1 MQTVQLAVFLFFLCI
16 PFGVAQTPPAKSAP
30 TLEAFFNSVDI
41 LSVRIAPDGR
51 AVVIETSRADWEA
64 SRFRSDLWLYRQ
76 SGTDSGSLMPLT
88 QSGHD
93 TSPAWSPDGQ
103 RIAFL
108 SDRPPAGEAQK
119 ETDQPGEKK
128 ETAQVNVIS
137 FHGGEAF
144 PVTRGDEEVH
154 AFAWSRDSQT
164 IHFATRTPWSKEQ
177 KEAHKKEWQDVAQFR
192 EDERGDVIRRVGV
205 FEAQECAIGT
215 ATKPCEPET
224 GVVTVATTP
233 YRVKQIEASPDGRR
247 LAFLTESRTKRWESL
262 EEFGIY
268 LTDAAGG
275 QPEPLVRREA
285 FLDNMRWAADS
296 RSIFFSFTNG
306 SVEGPYRDTQ
316 PRIYSAGLNPDSKTS
331 WSPLSRWAARFQGAL
346 ASYALTPE
354 GAMIAAG
361 LVGTEVQIY
370 SQADAASDFTPR
382 LGWKGTY
389 ERISAAEHSSRLA
402 FIYSSLQKPTEVY
415 LAETVSDLPHAR
427 RITSFNQY
435 FTKTALPDGKPYR
448 WKADDGVEVEGLL
461 IYPPDKVGAKHLRML
476 TMIHGGP
483 NDADGNRFKA
493 DWYQWGTIAAAQGW
507 LVFEPNYRG
516 SIGYGDRFALDIV
529 PQIVSK
535 PGSDII
541 AGVDALVKDGI
552 ADPDRLTIG
561 GYSYGG
567 YLTNWLLTQTQR
579 FKAAVTGAGAVEHAV
594 NWGNDDTTLDDA
606 YFLGGRPWEAKQRYN
621 DEAALWQLHKIKT
634 PTHIVSGSDDI
645 RVYVGEAYLLER
657 ALHDQGIPSK
667 LLIFPGEGHELG
679 KNPWHGK
686 IKVREELKWLERWDH

>member
-1 MQTVQLAVFLFFLCI
+1 
-16 PFGVAQTPPAKSAP
+16 
-30 TLEAFFNSVDI
+30 
-41 LSVRIAPDGR
+41 
-51 AVVIETSRADWEA
+51 
-64 SRFRSDLWLYRQ
+64 
-76 SGTDSGSLMPLT
+76 
-88 QSGHD
+88 
-93 TSPAWSPDGQ
+93 
-103 RIAFL
+103 
-108 SDRPPAGEAQK
+108 
-119 ETDQPGEKK
+119 
-128 ETAQVNVIS
+128 
-137 FHGGEAF
+137 
-144 PVTRGDEEVH
+144 
-154 AFAWSRDSQT
+154 
-164 IHFATRTPWSKEQ
+164 
-177 KEAHKKEWQDVAQFR
+177 
-192 EDERGDVIRRVGV
+192 
-205 FEAQECAIGT
+205 
-215 ATKPCEPET
+215 
-224 GVVTVATTP
+224 
-233 YRVKQIEASPDGRR
+233 
-247 LAFLTESRTKRWESL
+247 
-262 EEFGIY
+262 
-268 LTDAAGG
+268 
-275 QPEPLVRREA
+275 
-285 FLDNMRWAADS
+285 
-296 RSIFFSFTNG
+296 
-306 SVEGPYRDTQ
+306 
-316 PRIYSAGLNPDSKTS
+316 
-331 WSPLSRWAARFQGAL
+331 
-346 ASYALTPE
+346 
-354 GAMIAAG
+354 MIAAG

-402 FIYSSLQKPTEVY
+402 FIYSSLQKPAEVY

-435 FTKTALPDGKPYR
+435 LTKAALPDGKPYR

-541 AGVDALVKDGI
+541 AGVDALVRDGI

-579 FKAAVTGAGAVEHAV
+579 FKGAVTGAGAVEHAV

-686 IKVREELKWLERWDH
+686 IKVREELKWLERWTTEAKAGSVVQ